1 MKNKSPKIGRNALCP
16 CGSGLK
22 YKRCCGAGRGV
33 SASKDVASL
42 YARKYNIRLKKE
54 ADVEAIRKAG
64 KLVMKTLDLV
74 EERIEP
80 GLVTEEINTLV
91 HNFTVKNNAIP
102 APLNYRG
109 FPKSVCVSVN
119 EVICHG
125 IPGPYAL
132 KDGDIVN
139 VDVTTILDGYY
150 ADANKSFFV
159 GTPSPDARKIVD
171 VARESLKRAIA
182 MVKPGN
188 TIGDIGW
195 AIQTWAEDNQCSVVR
210 EFVGHG
216 RRVRLPRIP
225 ADTPFRSPGSGHRNG
240 PGHGFHHR
248 AHDQPGEKSLRI
260 LRDDWTAVTRD
271 GSLSAQFE
279 QTLLVTEN
287 GCESLTP
294 YDL

>member
-1 MKNKSPKIGRNALCP
+1 VKNKGNKISRNAPCP

-22 YKRCCGAGRGV
+22 YKRCCAGKGAPD
-33 SASKDVASL
+33 AMDVASF
-42 YARKYNIRLKKE
+42 YARKYNIRLKKK
-54 ADVEAIRKAG
+54 ADVEGIRKAG
-64 KLVMKTLDLV
+64 RLVMETLDLV
-74 EERIEP
+74 EAMIEP
-80 GLVTEEINTLV
+80 GLITERINSLV
-91 HNFTVKNNAIP
+91 HKFTVKNNATP
-102 APLNYRG
+102 APLHYRG

-119 EVICHG
+119 DVICHG

-150 ADANKSFFV
+150 ADANKSFWV
-159 GTPSPDARKIVD
+159 GTPSAEARKIVD

-182 MVKPGN
+182 MVQPGN

-195 AIQTWAEDNQCSVVR
+195 AIQTWAEDNDCSVVR

-216 RRVRLPRIP
+216 VGFDFHEAPQIPHFGRRGQGIEIIP
-225 ADTPFRSPGSGHRNG
+225 GMVFTIEPMINLGGN
-240 PGHGFHHR
+240 
-248 AHDQPGEKSLRI
+248 SLRI

-294 YDL
+294 FDL

>member
-1 MKNKSPKIGRNALCP
+1 MKNKAPKISRNAPCP

-22 YKRCCGAGRGV
+22 YKRCCGSRGV
-33 SASKDVASL
+33 SNSNDVASL

-64 KLVMKTLDLV
+64 RLVMETLDMV

-91 HNFTVKNNAIP
+91 HKFTVKNNATP

-139 VDVTTILDGYY
+139 IDVTTILDGYY

-188 TIGDIGW
+188 TIGDMGW
-195 AIQTWAEDNQCSVVR
+195 AIQTWAEDNGCSVVR

-216 RRVRLPRIP
+216 VGFDFHEPPQIPHFGRRGQGIEMV
-225 ADTPFRSPGSGHRNG
+225 PGMVFTIEPMINLGDH
-240 PGHGFHHR
+240 
-248 AHDQPGEKSLRI
+248 SLRI

-287 GCESLTP
+287 GCDSLTP

>member
-1 MKNKSPKIGRNALCP
+1 MKNKAPKISRNALCP

-22 YKRCCGAGRGV
+22 YKRCCGNRGV
-33 SASKDVASL
+33 SNSKDVASL

-64 KLVMKTLDLV
+64 RLVMETLDMV

-91 HNFTVKNNAIP
+91 HKFTVKNNATP

-139 VDVTTILDGYY
+139 VDVTTIIDGYY
-150 ADANKSFFV
+150 ADANKSFWV

-188 TIGDIGW
+188 TIGDMGW
-195 AIQTWAEDNQCSVVR
+195 AIQTWAEDNGCSVVR

-216 RRVRLPRIP
+216 VGFDFHESPQIP
-225 ADTPFRSPGSGHRNG
+225 HFGHRG
-240 PGHGFHHR
+240 QGIEMVPGMVFTIE
-248 AHDQPGEKSLRI
+248 PMINLGEKSLRV
-260 LRDDWTAVTRD
+260 LRDNWTAVTRD

-287 GCESLTP
+287 GCDSLTP

>member
-1 MKNKSPKIGRNALCP
+1 VKNKAPKTGRNALCP

-22 YKRCCGAGRGV
+22 YKRCCGSRGV
-33 SASKDVASL
+33 SNSKDVASL

-64 KLVMKTLDLV
+64 RLVMETLDMV

-91 HNFTVKNNAIP
+91 HKFTVKNNATP

-139 VDVTTILDGYY
+139 VDVTTIIDGYY
-150 ADANKSFFV
+150 ADANKSFWV

-188 TIGDIGW
+188 TIGDMGW
-195 AIQTWAEDNQCSVVR
+195 AIQTWAEDNGCSVVR

-216 RRVRLPRIP
+216 VGFDFHESPQIP
-225 ADTPFRSPGSGHRNG
+225 HFGHRG
-240 PGHGFHHR
+240 QGIEMVPGMVFTIE
-248 AHDQPGEKSLRI
+248 PMINLGEKSLRV
-260 LRDDWTAVTRD
+260 LRDNWTAVTRD

-287 GCESLTP
+287 GCDSLTP

>member
-1 MKNKSPKIGRNALCP
+1 MKNKAPKTGRNAPCP

-22 YKRCCGAGRGV
+22 YKRCCGGRGV
-33 SASKDVASL
+33 SNSKDVASL

-64 KLVMKTLDLV
+64 RLVMETLDMV

-80 GLVTEEINTLV
+80 GLITEEINTLV
-91 HNFTVKNNAIP
+91 HKFTVKNNATP

-171 VARESLKRAIA
+171 VAGESLKRAIA

-188 TIGDIGW
+188 TIGDMGW
-195 AIQTWAEDNQCSVVR
+195 AIQTWAEDNGCSVVR

-216 RRVRLPRIP
+216 VGFDFHESPQIPHFGRRGQGIEMV
-225 ADTPFRSPGSGHRNG
+225 PGMVFTIEPMINL
-240 PGHGFHHR
+240 
-248 AHDQPGEKSLRI
+248 GEKSLRV

-287 GCESLTP
+287 GCDSLTP
-294 YDL
+294 YAL

>member
-1 MKNKSPKIGRNALCP
+1 LKNKAPKISRNAPCP

-22 YKRCCGAGRGV
+22 YKRCCGSRGV
-33 SASKDVASL
+33 SNSNDVASL

-64 KLVMKTLDLV
+64 RLVMETLDMV

-91 HNFTVKNNAIP
+91 HKFTVKNNATP

-139 VDVTTILDGYY
+139 VDVTTIIDGYY
-150 ADANKSFFV
+150 ADANKSFWV

-188 TIGDIGW
+188 TIGDMGW
-195 AIQTWAEDNQCSVVR
+195 AIQTWAEDNGCSVVR

-216 RRVRLPRIP
+216 VGFDFHESPQIP
-225 ADTPFRSPGSGHRNG
+225 HFGHRG
-240 PGHGFHHR
+240 QGIEMVPGMVFTIE
-248 AHDQPGEKSLRI
+248 PMINLGEKSLRV

-287 GCESLTP
+287 GCDSLTP